1 MSWEFQMG
9 MAVFSFEKNNFF
21 LKISSFL
28 KIGVHD
34 TFPLQR
40 SILDHG
46 LSLLPSSFRK
56 AVYTQFLFT
65 YLEHGQRGGGK
76 SLVSRGKIETR
87 EHLRLIAPLPNQSSI
102 FPARF
107 PALYPRFFRST
118 KSVSFSFSFFSFLLL
133 QISVVPLLHFKP
145 DALASSR

>member
-1 MSWEFQMG
+1 MG

-65 YLEHGQRGGGK
+65 YLEHGQRGGGGE
-76 SLVSRGKIETR
+76 VPRFTR
-87 EHLRLIAPLPNQSSI
+87 ENRTPSINRTFAQPIFNLSRAISRFVSSI
-102 FPARF
+102 FPF
-107 PALYPRFFRST
+107 HEKCIVFFFIFLFSLAPDKRGS
-118 KSVSFSFSFFSFLLL
+118 SFAF
-133 QISVVPLLHFKP
+133 
-145 DALASSR
+145 